1 MGVFIIMFYGKNFPC
16 LVSDKLSDALPRFS
30 NKDDA
35 DPLSKH
41 KLTDLY

>member
-16 LVSDKLSDALPRFS
+16 LVSDALPRFS